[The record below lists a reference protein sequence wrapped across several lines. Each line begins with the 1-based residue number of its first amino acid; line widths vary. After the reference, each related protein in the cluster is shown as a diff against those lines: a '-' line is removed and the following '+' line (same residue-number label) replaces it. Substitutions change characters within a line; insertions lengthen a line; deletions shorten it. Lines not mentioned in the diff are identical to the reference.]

1 MLFLMI
7 FSKLLKHS
15 VIVAIDYWLATWTS
29 MDNANEARNADED
42 KSKEKVSQILE
53 PDREKN
59 EKKTCSKVFF
69 CFSSRSQ
76 LD

>member
-29 MDNANEARNADED
+29 KDNANEARND
-42 KSKEKVSQILE
+42 KSTDKVGHILDLDGGKKKGKSYSKEII
-53 PDREKN
+53 
-59 EKKTCSKVFF
+59 C
-69 CFSSRSQ
+69 CSSRSQ